1 MVVRSEGTRKR
12 ETRKRETNGDRPI
25 PIAAGGSSLL
35 RPLKAAE
42 VIARNIVGDIRAQ
55 NLRPGDGLPSEA
67 AMLTQYGVSRESLRE
82 GLRLLEV
89 QGMIAIRRGPGGG
102 PVVGSVGAAHLG
114 RVSALFFHMS
124 GATYQELFEAWVW
137 GQGELA
143 ERAARH
149 PDADTR
155 ASTMAP
161 FMDGHHHE
169 SDELLEGYLEE
180 HAGFHGAVASLV
192 RNRVLELS
200 LESYGQIVAHHVAMV
215 DDPRTLR
222 SVLVDDHHKIA
233 RAVAAGQP
241 KRARD
246 LMEEHL
252 RGVVDYC
259 RDRLGGSLDSAIE
272 WL

>member
-1 MVVRSEGTRKR
+1 MGGRRDGALKSAQGS
-12 ETRKRETNGDRPI
+12 DRAI
-25 PIAAGGSSLL
+25 PIGSGGSSLL

-42 VIARNIVGDIRAQ
+42 VVARNIVGDIRAQ
-55 NLRPGDGLPSEA
+55 NLGPGDGLPSEA
-67 AMLTQYGVSRESLRE
+67 AMLVQYGVSRESLRE

-124 GATYQELFEAWVW
+124 GATYQELFQAWVW
-137 GQGELA
+137 AEGELA

-149 PDADTR
+149 PDAVLR
-155 ASTMAP
+155 AATMEP
-161 FMDGHHHE
+161 FTDGHPHE
-169 SDELLEGYLEE
+169 SGGALDGYLEE
-180 HAGFHGAVASLV
+180 HAGFHRAVASLV
-192 RNRVLELS
+192 CNRVLELS

-222 SVLVDDHHKIA
+222 DVLVDDHHGIA
-233 RAVAAGQP
+233 SAVTAGHP
-241 KRARD
+241 KRSRD

-259 RDRLGGSLDSAIE
+259 RERLGGSLDTAVE